1 MQSIPNSFLDPT
13 VYLLAA
19 IASILIYF
27 LFDDE
32 SEKWYWRGYLWT
44 VTGVNL
50 IYGLFGPE
58 GYFFGVAGTLLV
70 LWVYFITFQKR
81 QFSMRDML
89 LYVLI
94 LGCMSTQIASTRAKY
109 PYDSG
114 PAPRWR
120 K

>member
-1 MQSIPNSFLDPT
+1 MPHSFLDPT
-13 VYLLAA
+13 VCLLAV
-19 IASILIYF
+19 IASVLIYF

-50 IYGLFGPE
+50 AYGLFGPQ

-81 QFSMRDML
+81 QFTLRDML

-94 LGCMSTQIASTRAKY
+94 LGCMCTQIASSHASDPGNYGASHGRSK
-109 PYDSG
+109 
-114 PAPRWR
+114 
-120 K
+120 